1 MPQVGFE
8 PTISVF
14 QWAKIVHALDRA
26 AIVNGSLS
34 HCRFHILKIMP
45 FPQRKRERER

>member
-14 QWAKIVHALDRA
+14 EPTKRVHALDRA
-26 AIVNGSLS
+26 DTVIGTRNTSNKELEVYSFNSS
-34 HCRFHILKIMP
+34 IRTTI
-45 FPQRKRERER
+45 E